1 MVFSSS
7 IFLFLFLPLVIG
19 GYFLSPGIK
28 AKNIFLL
35 IVSVFFYTYG
45 EIHYVVVLL
54 ISILC
59 NTWFAKRIESN
70 KTHARGFL
78 VGAVVT
84 NLFLLAYFKYA
95 NFAVENIN
103 IVFAVTGLGEI
114 ENRPVHLPLG
124 ISFFTFQALSYV
136 IDVYR
141 GTSRAQKSSLNV
153 ALYISFFPQ
162 LIAGPIVRYG
172 DIARQLNERSST
184 SDDIAYGVRRFII
197 GLGKKVLIANVV
209 GQTADEIFAHDSGQ
223 LDIAMVW
230 LGILCYSLQI
240 YFDFSGYSD
249 MAIGLGRIFGFRFP
263 ENFRDPYI
271 STSVQEFWQRWHISL
286 SRWFRDY
293 LYIPLGGNRKG
304 AARTYF
310 NLLLVFILCGL
321 WHGAS
326 WSFLAWGVFHGTFL
340 VLERTRFAAVLMRL
354 PVFFRHVYLL
364 LVVSVGWVFF
374 RAENLAYAL
383 DYLQVMFGF
392 GLREYDGYVL
402 FFLDTKLI
410 IALCL
415 GSITSM
421 LQMNAIWGKYFTIS
435 EQDGNDRKLALYLI
449 SEIALLILFG
459 LSVVYISAQSYNP
472 FIYFRF

>member
-28 AKNIFLL
+28 AKNVFLL
-35 IVSVFFYTYG
+35 VISVFFYTYG

-70 KTHARGFL
+70 TIYAKGFL

-103 IVFAVTGLGEI
+103 IVFAAAGLGEI

-184 SDDIAYGVRRFII
+184 SDDIVYGVRRFII

-304 AARTYF
+304 PARTYF
-310 NLLLVFILCGL
+310 NLLLVFMLCGL

-340 VLERTRFAAVLMRL
+340 VLERTRFANVLMSL
-354 PVFFRHVYLL
+354 PLFFRHIYLL
-364 LVVSVGWVFF
+364 LVVSIGWVFF
-374 RAENLAYAL
+374 RAENLSYAL

-392 GLREYDGYVL
+392 GLKEQDGYVL
-402 FFLDTKLI
+402 FFLDTKLV
-410 IALCL
+410 IALFL
-415 GSITSM
+415 GSIISM
-421 LQMNAIWGKYFTIS
+421 LPMSSIWVKYSTIS
-435 EQDGNDRKLALYLI
+435 EQDDKDRGLAI
-449 SEIALLILFG
+449 HIASDVVLLTIFG
-459 LSVVYISAQSYNP
+459 LSVVYIAAQSYNP